1 MLGEEAKLQRI
12 HLAIRDSV
20 RYLDRFNSLA
30 LSRVDVEPD
39 VHSTSN
45 AQASAVPVAQLL
57 PGLGRLIDDLRGV
70 LDGYQQ
76 LEQARRA
83 AGKEEAEIEV
93 LELEDESLADYEEE
107 LRGWRE
113 DMRRVLVARNRLDSA
128 HSRLVRA
135 VDHKLSVLLA
145 VEEIFE
151 EFYRVCLEQYHDFAM
166 VS

>member
-1 MLGEEAKLQRI
+1 MLGEEASLQRI
-12 HLAIRDSV
+12 QLAIRASV

-30 LSRVDVEPD
+30 LSRVDVE
-39 VHSTSN
+39 SEAQSL
-45 AQASAVPVAQLL
+45 AQASPAAAGQPL

-83 AGKEEAEIEV
+83 AGKEAVEIEA

-113 DMRRVLVARNRLDSA
+113 DMRRLLVVRNRLDSA

-151 EFYRVCLEQYHDFAM
+151 EYFRVGLDGDEGVAAC
-166 VS
+166 